1 MTNEVIRLCIP
12 AKAEYLVMARLVV
25 GAVFGQ
31 AGYNMDDIG
40 DAKTALSEACLL
52 LMSKEDEDTQLQLEM
67 WIENGVHM
75 VVSTTQTRM
84 RSKNAEEHEF
94 SMFLLE
100 ALIDQVQFDCNN
112 GVSAYRLFKAMPV

>member
-52 LMSKEDEDTQLQLEM
+52 LMPKEDEDAQLQLEI

-75 VVSTTQTRM
+75 VVSTPQTHVH
-84 RSKNAEEHEF
+84 SKNTEEHEF

-100 ALIDQVQFDCNN
+100 ALIDQVQFDCVDGIN
-112 GVSAYRLFKAMPV
+112 AYRLFKAMPV